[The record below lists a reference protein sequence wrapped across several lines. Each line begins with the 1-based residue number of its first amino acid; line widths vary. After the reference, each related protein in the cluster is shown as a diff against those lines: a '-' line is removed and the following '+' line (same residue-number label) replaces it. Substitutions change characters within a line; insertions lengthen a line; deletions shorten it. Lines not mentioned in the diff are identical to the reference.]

1 MTDTK
6 LLDSS
11 IWIDYFSKEYHQEI
25 INSGEILIISSLSL
39 FEIKKKFIK
48 DSVDVNKLHKIMEFI
63 KKRSLIIPV
72 DSKIAEKAVEFS
84 VKNKMHMAD
93 SIIYASAILNNYTVI
108 TLDNHFEG
116 LDKAIVIKF

>member
-11 IWIDYFSKEYHQEI
+11 IWIDYFHNSKHSDL
-25 INSGEILIISSLSL
+25 INSDEILFLSALSL
-39 FEIKKKFIK
+39 FEIKKKIYAK
-48 DSVDVNKLHKIMEFI
+48 DPEKTNIAINKVKE
-63 KKRSLIIPV
+63 RSIIIPV

-93 SIIYASAILNNYTVI
+93 SIIYASAILNNYIVI
-108 TLDNHFEG
+108 TLDNHFDG
-116 LDKAIVIKF
+116 LDKAIVVKD